1 LTNPPAKHIMCAVME
16 INTDTIVAIT
26 TATGNAG
33 IAIVRVSGPDSISI
47 AKKIF
52 HRPDDKSSE
61 SDPNSFKYGY
71 IRNTENLTDLDE
83 VLLLTFKAPH
93 SYTREDVIEIQGHG
107 GRACAQ
113 RILRTVLNAGAR
125 MAEPGEFTKRAF
137 LNGRIDLLQAEA
149 VLDLIQASSERAAS
163 AAMEQLE
170 GSLSNLFADIY
181 DNLMSVAAN
190 LEATLDFSDQELPDN
205 ILPDIENA
213 IEPICTRLQDALNTW
228 EEGHILREGASIVI
242 TGDTNVGKSTL
253 LNKLLESD
261 RAIVTDIPG
270 TTRDVIEEQII
281 INGITFRLF
290 DTAGIR
296 DSDCDIERQGISRA
310 QELLKSADIILYIID
325 STIESSSQDLERL
338 SALKSKSPIV
348 ALNKQD
354 LNPGFTGDFAEF
366 QTIPCSLLDNT
377 GLDDIRSAL
386 ADKTSEICAGPPHAV
401 ISERHRHII
410 QYVLNIIAEAKNT
423 LDPKDESSIV
433 PSSSL
438 LRDALETLGTIT
450 GQNYTDQLLEN
461 IFDRFCIGK

>member
-1 LTNPPAKHIMCAVME
+1 MTNPRAKHIICAAME
-16 INTDTIVAIT
+16 NKADTIAAIT

-47 AKKIF
+47 AKEIF
-52 HRPDDKSSE
+52 HHAEKNRSE
-61 SDPNSFKYGY
+61 PKPNSFKYGH
-71 IRNTENLTDLDE
+71 IKSAENTADLDE
-83 VLLLTFKAPH
+83 VVLLTFKAPH

-113 RILRTVLNAGAR
+113 RILRTVLTAGAR

-149 VLDLIQASSERAAS
+149 VLDLIQASSDRAAS

-170 GSLSNLFADIY
+170 GSLSHLFADIY
-181 DNLMSVAAN
+181 DSLISVASN

-205 ILPDIENA
+205 VLSDIENA
-213 IEPICTRLQDALNTW
+213 LEPICASLQHALNTW
-228 EEGHILREGASIVI
+228 EEGHILREGAAIVI
-242 TGDTNVGKSTL
+242 TGNTNVGKSTL

-261 RAIVTDIPG
+261 RAIVTEIPG

-296 DSDCDIERQGISRA
+296 DSDCHIEREGISRA
-310 QELLKSADIILYIID
+310 QELLKSADIILYIVD
-325 STIESSSQDLERL
+325 STIKSSVQDLERL
-338 SALKSKSPIV
+338 SALKSKNPIV
-348 ALNKQD
+348 ILNKQD
-354 LNPGFTGDFAEF
+354 LNPDFTGNFDEF
-366 QTIPCSLLDNT
+366 QTIPCSLLNNT
-377 GLDDIRSAL
+377 GLEAIRAAL
-386 ADKTSEICAGPPHAV
+386 SNKTSTICSGPPHAV
-401 ISERHRHII
+401 ISERHRHIV
-410 QYVLNIIAEAKNT
+410 QYVLNVISDAKNT
-423 LDPKDESSIV
+423 LDPQDESSIV

-450 GQNYTDQLLEN
+450 GRTYSDELLQN
-461 IFDRFCIGK
+461 IFTKFCIGK